1 MILISN
7 EVMTAIL
14 KSRTLCKVYA
24 QLLYAY
30 YTTQR
35 EIPNLDGLFFSLDD
49 LAKAL
54 GYANKSSVSRAL
66 KELANLGVIQ
76 TRRRERGI
84 EVTFGNE
91 KINTMV
97 IYTK

>member
-7 EVMTAIL
+7 EVMITIL
-14 KSRTLCKVYA
+14 KSKTLSKVYA
-24 QLLYAY
+24 ELLYAY
-30 YTTQR
+30 VTTKR
-35 EIPNLDGLFFSLDD
+35 EVPNLDGLSFSLDD
-49 LAKAL
+49 LTKAL

-66 KELANLGVIQ
+66 KRLANLGIIQ

-91 KINTMV
+91 KIN
-97 IYTK
+97 IW